1 MIRTFI
7 CTLIF
12 LVPGVVS
19 AQQDT
24 ILVQELSSAWIR
36 YEDNSLVQAFS
47 DDGIN
52 VGGFFLLSESI
63 DEQLLSV
70 CGDQVDIWV
79 NSRLLQSHLDSC
91 SVYNLR
97 ELKTFYQS
105 DTLYFTLSSENFSS
119 IQATL
124 FQLEASVEAR
134 YQLPMKKE
142 ARLQDGIWLLFFV
155 CLLLFGALLKS
166 LHEPTFRQLV
176 TAGYWKGKLEA
187 DATATLSISHV
198 LLIILAALLIGFQQ
212 VSNIYREDID
222 QVISMFWRSASFVLL
237 FMLLKIVVI
246 RAIARLFRFYRF
258 DGAQIREYLFFLN
271 SLLLLMLLVEWS
283 AFWFFDYQFES
294 QFFGPVFCIIISLL
308 FLIWLFIRF
317 PRSLSNRNLHI
328 ISYLCTTEILPT
340 FVLASW
346 LLN

>member
-7 CTLIF
+7 CTLF
-12 LVPGVVS
+12 LLSPWALQ

-47 DDGIN
+47 DDGIT
-52 VGGFFLLSESI
+52 VGGFFLLSESV
-63 DEQLLSV
+63 DEQFLSV

-79 NSRLLQSHLDSC
+79 NSRLLMSRLDSC
-91 SVYNLR
+91 HVYNLS
-97 ELKTFYQS
+97 ELKAFHQS
-105 DTLYFTLSSENFSS
+105 DTLYFTLSSEHFSS

-124 FQLEASVEAR
+124 LQLEASVEAR
-134 YQLPMKKE
+134 YQLPVKKE
-142 ARLQDGIWLLFFV
+142 SRLQDGIWLLFFV
-155 CLLLFGALLKS
+155 TLLIFGAVLKS
-166 LHEPTFRQLV
+166 MHEPTFRQLV
-176 TAGYWKGKLEA
+176 TVSFWKGKLEA
-187 DATATLSISHV
+187 DATATLTISNV

-212 VSNIYREDID
+212 VSSIYREDFS
-222 QVISMFWRSASFVLL
+222 QASAMFLKSTGFVLL
-237 FMLLKIVVI
+237 FMVLKIIVI
-246 RAIARLFRFYRF
+246 RSIARLFRFYRF

-271 SLLLLMLLVEWS
+271 SFLLLMLFIEWC
-283 AFWFFDYQFES
+283 AFWFFDYHFQS
-294 QFFGPVFCIIISLL
+294 PLFGSVFCIVISLI

-317 PRSLSNRNLHI
+317 PRALSNRNLHI

>member
-1 MIRTFI
+1 MIRKFI
-7 CTLIF
+7 CALFLI
-12 LVPGVVS
+12 LPWALS

-36 YEDNSLVQAFS
+36 YEDNVLVQAFS
-47 DDGIN
+47 DDDIT
-52 VGGFFLLSESI
+52 VGGFFLLSESV

-79 NSRLLQSHLDSC
+79 NSRLLMSRLDSC
-91 SVYNLR
+91 QVYNLK
-97 ELKTFYQS
+97 ELKALHQS
-105 DTLYFTLSSENFSS
+105 DTLYFTLSSEDFSS

-124 FQLEASVEAR
+124 LQLEESVEAR
-134 YQLPMKKE
+134 YQLPVKKE
-142 ARLQDGIWLLFFV
+142 SRLQDGIWLLFFV
-155 CLLLFGALLKS
+155 TLLIFGAVLKS
-166 LHEPTFRQLV
+166 MHEPTFRHLITV
-176 TAGYWKGKLEA
+176 SFWKGKLEA
-187 DATATLSISHV
+187 DASATLSLSNV

-212 VSNIYREDID
+212 VSGLYSEDIS
-222 QVISMFWRSASFVLL
+222 QTIAMFMQSTGFVLL
-237 FMLLKIVVI
+237 FMFLKIIVI

-271 SLLLLMLLVEWS
+271 SFLLLLLFVEWC
-283 AFWFFDYQFES
+283 AFWFFDYHFQS
-294 QFFGPVFCIIISLL
+294 PLFGSVFCIVISLI

-317 PRSLSNRNLHI
+317 PRALSNRNLHI